1 MYAIV
6 FTPLSVKA
14 EQLDIIQPVEVDS
27 RLAICQLDLTGDVKY
42 AP

>member
-6 FTPLSVKA
+6 FTPLSVKT
-14 EQLDIIQPVEVDS
+14 EQLDIIQSVEVDS
-27 RLAICQLDLTGDVKY
+27 WLSICQLDLTGDVKY